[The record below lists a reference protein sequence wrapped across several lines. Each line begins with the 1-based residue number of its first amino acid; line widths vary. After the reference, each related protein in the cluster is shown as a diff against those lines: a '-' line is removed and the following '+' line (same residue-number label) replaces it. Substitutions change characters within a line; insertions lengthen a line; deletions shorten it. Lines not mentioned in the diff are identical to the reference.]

1 MPRTVY
7 DCLDEDPLILVSWC
21 SELADSKKVQPYGM
35 VEDVL
40 IEVRDSSILED
51 FIVIDE
57 DPRQKTLIIRGKP
70 FLKSV
75 NASINK
81 KCEIIK
87 IKVDGRHERFIF
99 WPQDPTYHQ
108 FQIEHVV
115 ALPREPEKLK
125 KPDSSQ
131 NKGQNEIAKSSRK
144 KPGTANYSTSK
155 FSWCI
160 KNATPTTPKSPVA
173 PVN

>member
-1 MPRTVY
+1 
-7 DCLDEDPLILVSWC
+7 
-21 SELADSKKVQPYGM
+21 M

-51 FIVIDE
+51 FIVINE

-87 IKVDGRHERFIF
+87 IKVDG
-99 WPQDPTYHQ
+99 
-108 FQIEHVV
+108 
-115 ALPREPEKLK
+115 
-125 KPDSSQ
+125 
-131 NKGQNEIAKSSRK
+131 
-144 KPGTANYSTSK
+144 
-155 FSWCI
+155 
-160 KNATPTTPKSPVA
+160 
-173 PVN
+173 